1 MYKRICLIMTLL
13 SILGNGISQNSSKFI
28 SQSVPDNIQPG
39 ETFDI
44 SIVFQNTSSLTWTIS
59 GLYHLGSQSPQDN
72 TFWGN
77 TRINLP
83 NDVAPGN
90 QVEIKA
96 TLTAPVKE
104 GLYNFQWQ
112 MVQDG
117 VEWFGEKSK
126 LVYYPI
132 LNPVAD
138 SLLSVGDHFSVKNHI
153 VSTSF
158 FTWYGAKAG
167 QQSSP
172 WIALDGRENW
182 TGDAAFWKSMIKQT
196 MMANIDVFYVELI
209 PFMEDKRGNFFLA
222 LSQLRREGWDV
233 PKVCPF
239 MDPRI
244 TYDIFGF
251 KGDCGTESGKDELI
265 GHYIQFYEQFYSV
278 NTDAFADDYIYT
290 QDGSPVLNTWHIHID
305 INNYD
310 QLTRNDVTSRLK
322 AALGAKHSIFNNNIK
337 MICNAF
343 SPGYS
348 FADEKIYQFEV
359 QEYKIDKLHNGINS
373 SLVKPG
379 YWDQNVRNP
388 GTLFPRDGGSH
399 YTDAWKSVNADATID
414 RVYIESFNEYDEG
427 SGIYAARTDSVY
439 KKTDEG
445 MNNTGND
452 SWSNTN
458 DPYEYLKT
466 TASGAAIFNDDE
478 QLDSKIIWNNMPSEM
493 EPNETIEVS
502 IIVRNEGNEQWNSAN
517 NFKFKEV
524 ETDPILFDVT
534 GNVIDDTQNEI
545 PVYGGIFRGRP
556 LIFNMKLTAPSTAG
570 TYTIN
575 WQMNKEGAA
584 WFGEKLTKQIQVKE
598 TNGINVVEN
607 EFSIY
612 PNPANTIVSV
622 ENLNGKD
629 KNVQVIDVTG
639 KIIKQFE
646 NQSSNFNIHIADLEK
661 GVYFIKVENT
671 VKKIIKH

>member
-1 MYKRICLIMTLL
+1 MTLL

-182 TGDAAFWKSMIKQT
+182 TGDAAFWKSMIKQA

-222 LSQLRREGWDV
+222 LSQLRREG
-233 PKVCPF
+233 
-239 MDPRI
+239 
-244 TYDIFGF
+244 
-251 KGDCGTESGKDELI
+251 
-265 GHYIQFYEQFYSV
+265 
-278 NTDAFADDYIYT
+278 
-290 QDGSPVLNTWHIHID
+290 
-305 INNYD
+305 
-310 QLTRNDVTSRLK
+310 
-322 AALGAKHSIFNNNIK
+322 
-337 MICNAF
+337 
-343 SPGYS
+343 
-348 FADEKIYQFEV
+348 
-359 QEYKIDKLHNGINS
+359 
-373 SLVKPG
+373 
-379 YWDQNVRNP
+379 
-388 GTLFPRDGGSH
+388 
-399 YTDAWKSVNADATID
+399 
-414 RVYIESFNEYDEG
+414 
-427 SGIYAARTDSVY
+427 
-439 KKTDEG
+439 
-445 MNNTGND
+445 
-452 SWSNTN
+452 
-458 DPYEYLKT
+458 
-466 TASGAAIFNDDE
+466 
-478 QLDSKIIWNNMPSEM
+478 
-493 EPNETIEVS
+493 
-502 IIVRNEGNEQWNSAN
+502 
-517 NFKFKEV
+517 
-524 ETDPILFDVT
+524 
-534 GNVIDDTQNEI
+534 
-545 PVYGGIFRGRP
+545 
-556 LIFNMKLTAPSTAG
+556 
-570 TYTIN
+570 
-575 WQMNKEGAA
+575 
-584 WFGEKLTKQIQVKE
+584 
-598 TNGINVVEN
+598 
-607 EFSIY
+607 
-612 PNPANTIVSV
+612 
-622 ENLNGKD
+622 
-629 KNVQVIDVTG
+629 
-639 KIIKQFE
+639 
-646 NQSSNFNIHIADLEK
+646 
-661 GVYFIKVENT
+661 
-671 VKKIIKH
+671 

>member
-1 MYKRICLIMTLL
+1 M
-13 SILGNGISQNSSKFI
+13 
-28 SQSVPDNIQPG
+28 
-39 ETFDI
+39 
-44 SIVFQNTSSLTWTIS
+44 
-59 GLYHLGSQSPQDN
+59 
-72 TFWGN
+72 
-77 TRINLP
+77 
-83 NDVAPGN
+83 
-90 QVEIKA
+90 
-96 TLTAPVKE
+96 
-104 GLYNFQWQ
+104 
-112 MVQDG
+112 
-117 VEWFGEKSK
+117 
-126 LVYYPI
+126 
-132 LNPVAD
+132 
-138 SLLSVGDHFSVKNHI
+138 
-153 VSTSF
+153 
-158 FTWYGAKAG
+158 
-167 QQSSP
+167 
-172 WIALDGRENW
+172 
-182 TGDAAFWKSMIKQT
+182 
-196 MMANIDVFYVELI
+196 
-209 PFMEDKRGNFFLA
+209 
-222 LSQLRREGWDV
+222 
-233 PKVCPF
+233 
-239 MDPRI
+239 
-244 TYDIFGF
+244 
-251 KGDCGTESGKDELI
+251 
-265 GHYIQFYEQFYSV
+265 
-278 NTDAFADDYIYT
+278 
-290 QDGSPVLNTWHIHID
+290 
-305 INNYD
+305 
-310 QLTRNDVTSRLK
+310 
-322 AALGAKHSIFNNNIK
+322 
-337 MICNAF
+337 
-343 SPGYS
+343 
-348 FADEKIYQFEV
+348 
-359 QEYKIDKLHNGINS
+359 
-373 SLVKPG
+373 
-379 YWDQNVRNP
+379 
-388 GTLFPRDGGSH
+388 FPRDGGSH